1 MQQQPIGTSKRQT
14 VVETLAARIQR
25 GDFEP
30 GFKLAGEHQLAE
42 EFAVSRSTIR
52 QALTELQ
59 HRKLITT
66 RSGLGSFVTFQGH
79 TLDRRL
85 GWARALAE
93 SGVAITTRVIDISA
107 IARADVPALPEKV
120 PVETGIAV
128 RRVRSVDDEAGD
140 DLPISFECSTVPA
153 VGPLADLPQRGL
165 HDDSLWTSLRDAG
178 LVATNGTQR
187 VDVHQLDV
195 RQAAIL
201 HQPVGSAYLRSVRTS
216 FDDSGQFVEHVV
228 SLLDP
233 TRFSLT
239 LDFDDAA

>member
-1 MQQQPIGTSKRQT
+1 MHVPIGMSKRQN
-14 VVETLAARIQR
+14 VVETLADRIRR
-25 GDFEP
+25 GEFEP
-30 GFKLAGEHQLAE
+30 GVKLAGEHQLAE
-42 EFAVSRSTIR
+42 EFGVSRSTIR

-85 GWARALAE
+85 GWAQALAQ
-93 SGVAITTRVIDISA
+93 SGLTITTRVIDISA
-107 IARADVPALPEKV
+107 ITREEVPALPENV
-120 PVETGIAV
+120 PVEHGIAI
-128 RRVRSVDDEAGD
+128 RRVRSVTDETGQEI
-140 DLPISFECSTVPA
+140 PISFECSTIPA
-153 VGPLADLPQRGL
+153 TGSLAELPARGL
-165 HDDSLWTSLRDAG
+165 HEESLWTTLRDAG
-178 LVATNGTQR
+178 LIATNGTQR
-187 VDVHQLDV
+187 VDVIPLDE

-201 HQPVGSAYLRSVRTS
+201 QQPVGEAYLRSVRTS

-239 LDFDDAA
+239 LDFDDAS